1 MTLRRTTAFNL
12 GAAALIIAGVSGCT
26 SSMEEAAR
34 QELKANPAVGTP
46 ATTTPEQAAA
56 NALAPAPQDPANAA
70 PAPIVPGT
78 NTPAPLPLFKAVALA
93 TPGTPPTAA
102 EAEAVMKAQEQAALQ
117 APAMPDTTLP
127 GTVTTLAPTVPA
139 MEAVTQEV
147 ALPAELASVP
157 AVVPTPKPS
166 SAALG
171 YAAPAPAVAS
181 FAVLENSYD
190 LTPPGPPPV
199 LEPLDKPAT
208 SGPTVINALIKK
220 YAALYEIPE
229 SLVHR
234 VVHRESRY
242 NPAAFNKGHYG
253 LMQIKYNTAKSMG
266 YDGPASGLFDAES
279 NIKYAAKYLKG
290 AWLVADKDSDG
301 AVRLYARGYYY
312 DAKRKGM
319 LHVVQ

>member
-12 GAAALIIAGVSGCT
+12 GAAAIIMAGVSGCT
-26 SSMEEAAR
+26 SSMENAAR
-34 QELKANPAVGTP
+34 QELKANPRASTP
-46 ATTTPEQAAA
+46 VTTTPEQAAL
-56 NALAPAPQDPANAA
+56 NALAPAPQDPANAV
-70 PAPIVPGT
+70 PAPMVPGT

-93 TPGTPPTAA
+93 TPSTPPTAA
-102 EAEAVMKAQEQAALQ
+102 EAEAVMKAQEQAALR
-117 APAMPDTTLP
+117 APAMPDTTSP
-127 GTVTTLAPTVPA
+127 AVVTTLAPA
-139 MEAVTQEV
+139 MEAAPQEV
-147 ALPAELASVP
+147 ALPAELASIP

-166 SAALG
+166 TAALG

-190 LTPPGPPPV
+190 LTPPGPPPA
-199 LEPLDKPAT
+199 LDKPAT

-242 NPAAFNKGHYG
+242 NPAAFNNGHYG

-279 NIKYAAKYLKG
+279 NIKYATKYLKG
-290 AWLVADKDSDG
+290 AWLVAGKDSDG
-301 AVRLYARGYYY
+301 AVRLYSRGYYY

-319 LHVVQ
+319 LHVLK